1 MNWKTRQLFSDQEHG
16 IVSGLSPINMVN
28 GGSVPIPGYED
39 GGTIRQ
45 ALREGFTEPMQNIAQ
60 TLGAGMGTGAGATAG
75 SLLGPEYAP
84 TSQAI
89 PISYDREE
97 GTAFINPAL
106 FEGAEEPSIEQ
117 RVAALAAQQGI
128 SVPAARAMILKQM
141 IQEKGLTLSEEVIN
155 QFATGLITLH
165 DALAQAVGP
174 PKMQDGGLALDLF
187 EEGDQEINEP
197 LNIMAQAVSPSLSDI
212 TPTEIGEAVDEETAL
227 MDQGLTPESKSFE
240 NALNML
246 KESFK
251 EEIRNYVVQ
260 VMEPQKV
267 KQYLDNMNMTY
278 ANALNEL
285 KSKHGVEAYSPNEEL
300 LDPLFIE
307 EITQLMAGET
317 QELPGYQDGGVIAGE
332 GGNVSKE
339 QLKAVFG
346 TKAPNASWWNTLS
359 KEDQKI
365 LYDQHFMNEMIT
377 SNTGVTGPDRT
388 KLDALL
394 ARREGIA
401 GDIGKAARGSYSSS
415 LPRILHYGAAKSA
428 GELAEA
434 GAMDKT
440 LADQISAE
448 RGILS
453 AYGRGASGSS
463 MRLPADV
470 LSKIHLPEEIE
481 DTLKQHEALVKM
493 YGEEYS
499 FAPSRATFY
508 ITERGDYPPGSAYR
522 KKIGPLDW
530 LTYYSEEK
538 AKIPTTIEDGVEVF
552 GEPPEPIVDVSQ
564 QYSDS
569 YLKELMKIEQKWL
582 SGNL

>member
-1 MNWKTRQLFSDQEHG
+1 MNWKTRQMFSDREHG
-16 IVSGLSPINMVN
+16 LVSGLSPINMMG
-28 GGSVPIPGYED
+28 GGSVPMPGYKH
-39 GGTIRQ
+39 GGLFGRRKGRKAKYTPSQ
-45 ALREGFTEPMQNIAQ
+45 ALLSPSGAISQEAQ
-60 TLGAGMGTGAGATAG
+60 T
-75 SLLGPEYAP
+75 P
-84 TSQAI
+84 
-89 PISYDREE
+89 
-97 GTAFINPAL
+97 
-106 FEGAEEPSIEQ
+106 EPSIEQ

-128 SVPAARAMILKQM
+128 SVPEARAMILNQM
-141 IQEKGLTLSEEVIN
+141 IQERGVTLSEEVIN
-155 QFATGLITLH
+155 QFATGIITLQE
-165 DALAQAVGP
+165 ALAQAQAVGGGGMAGAITGSLLGP
-174 PKMQDGGLALDLF
+174 ALEGATEAIQGMQDGGVALDLF
-187 EEGDQEINEP
+187 EEGDEDINEA
-197 LNIMAQAVSPSLSDI
+197 LNMMSGSVSPSLSDI
-212 TPTEIGEAVDEETAL
+212 GPTAPTEIGEAIDEETAI
-227 MDQGLTPESKSFE
+227 MDQGLTPESRSFE

-267 KQYLDNMNMTY
+267 KEYLDNMNMTY

-317 QELPGYQDGGVIAGE
+317 QELPGYENGGVILGE
-332 GGNVSKE
+332 GGNVGQE
-339 QLKAVFG
+339 LLDTVFG
-346 TKAPNASWWNTLS
+346 TKAPKASWWNTLS

-377 SNTGVTGPDRT
+377 GNTGVTAPDT
-388 KLDALL
+388 SKLDDLL

-415 LPRILHYGAAKSA
+415 LPRILHYGPAKSA

-434 GAMDKT
+434 EAMDKT

-453 AYGRGASGSS
+453 AYGRGTSGSS

-470 LSKIHLPEEIE
+470 LSKIHLPEELR
-481 DTLKQHEALVKM
+481 DTLKEYKALIKEYTDNGFEA
-493 YGEEYS
+493 
-499 FAPSRATFY
+499 PNSRATF
-508 ITERGDYPPGSAYR
+508 RLADMGDYPPGSAYR

-530 LTYYSEEK
+530 LTYYRQEK
-538 AKIPTTIEDGVEVF
+538 AKIPTTIDENGIEMF
-552 GEPPEPIVDVSQ
+552 GDPPQPILDIEQ
-564 QYSDS
+564 QYSVP
-569 YLKELMKIEQKWL
+569 YLRELMKIEQRWL

>member
-1 MNWKTRQLFSDQEHG
+1 MNWKTRQLFSDREHG
-16 IVSGLSPINMVN
+16 IVSGLSPVNMVN
-28 GGSVPIPGYED
+28 GGTVPIPGY
-39 GGTIRQ
+39 
-45 ALREGFTEPMQNIAQ
+45 Q
-60 TLGAGMGTGAGATAG
+60 T
-75 SLLGPEYAP
+75 
-84 TSQAI
+84 
-89 PISYDREE
+89 
-97 GTAFINPAL
+97 
-106 FEGAEEPSIEQ
+106 
-117 RVAALAAQQGI
+117 
-128 SVPAARAMILKQM
+128 
-141 IQEKGLTLSEEVIN
+141 
-155 QFATGLITLH
+155 
-165 DALAQAVGP
+165 
-174 PKMQDGGLALDLF
+174 GGLALDLF

-197 LNIMAQAVSPSLSDI
+197 LNMMAQAVSPSLSDI

-317 QELPGYQDGGVIAGE
+317 QELPGYDDGGKVMTQSDL
-332 GGNVSKE
+332 N
-339 QLKAVFG
+339 QLG
-346 TKAPNASWWNTLS
+346 INLTLDEWNTILND
-359 KEDQKI
+359 DQRKLLI
-365 LYDQHFMNEMIT
+365 NQAIARKAG
-377 SNTGVTGPDRT
+377 SAGVTAPDT
-388 KLDALL
+388 TTLDKLL

-401 GDIGKAARGSYSSS
+401 GDIGKAARSSYSSS

-453 AYGRGASGSS
+453 ALGRGGKSLSS
-463 MRLPADV
+463 TADFMNAFTGV
-470 LSKIHLPEEIE
+470 GGRDV
-481 DTLKQHEALVKM
+481 DTLALFKILI
-493 YGEEYS
+493 GEHGTAMAED
-499 FAPSRATFY
+499 PKSRA
-508 ITERGDYPPGSAYR
+508 IIDLAEEGARPPNV
-522 KKIGPLDW
+522 
-530 LTYYSEEK
+530 LTIY
-538 AKIPTTIEDGVEVF
+538 D
-552 GEPPEPIVDVSQ
+552 EPIMIGDTSLTWTQFYRLRKQQILKDNPDVQ
-564 QYSDS
+564 RGTDEY
-569 YLKELMKIEQKWL
+569 YGLMLPIIGEWTAAASAQ
-582 SGNL
+582 